1 MSPLINDI
9 TAFPQEG
16 VLVLDDY
23 HLIESQ
29 PIHDALTFLLD
40 HLPPQM
46 HLVIATR
53 ADPPLPLAR
62 LRGRGQ
68 LTELRETELRFTA
81 EEVVAF
87 LNEVMGLNLPPA
99 EVAALEARTEG
110 WITGLQLAALS
121 LAGIGDIAGFIA
133 SFTGSHRYIL
143 DYLTD
148 EVLSQQPEE
157 VQTFL
162 RQTSILG
169 RLSGPLCDAV
179 TGRENSQAL
188 LETLEVANLFIVSL
202 DNERRW
208 YRYHHLFAELLVDQ
222 LKHTHEPDV
231 IKAFHQR
238 ASRWFERAEWLDEAI
253 DHALAA
259 EDFARAAKLVELILS
274 DTLWTQFALSRLRR
288 WLAALPEALLPDFPR
303 LAVTGAFI
311 YLLAHDGAHMAPF
324 MQALERTP
332 DLPAEVAAEASML
345 RSVLLRAQGKFIE
358 ATELIETTLANLP
371 KTVNPFTHALLL
383 AERAELYNQAEDI
396 ATEQRYTFKIRELAY
411 RSGNNSLFAE
421 ATLWLG
427 QGEKRR
433 ANLHRAESYYREGLA
448 LAHRY
453 GGSLYPPAGRA
464 HLLLGDLHYEWNELE
479 QALHH
484 YEQGIEIG
492 ERTGMGDYLWWGHKN
507 RARLYY
513 AQGRVDDGNLALQ
526 TLKAFVQQAEYAVL
540 DSNLNPM
547 EIFTLEEV
555 EFALLRGDLEPVARW
570 IEANALAIDTLPSKI
585 RGKHWL
591 VADYWLARSQ
601 QANDPSLLPPV
612 VRLWQH
618 LIALA
623 DDRGYIEMAIRLR
636 LRLVQAY
643 QGLGEIEGAVATLE
657 QALLQ
662 AEPGGYIRVFVDR
675 GPILGR
681 LLRAVQQRSA
691 LAETIA
697 NYVTRLLAAFGADI
711 GEKQASPARAAPPE
725 PPPLYRTD
733 SSATAP
739 HYQPLLDPLTP
750 REDEVL
756 DLVAGGLSNQEI
768 ADQLIISLATVK
780 RHVYNIYG
788 KLGVKHRAQA
798 IARARELG
806 LL

>member
-1 MSPLINDI
+1 M
-9 TAFPQEG
+9 
-16 VLVLDDY
+16 
-23 HLIESQ
+23 
-29 PIHDALTFLLD
+29 
-40 HLPPQM
+40 
-46 HLVIATR
+46 ATR
-53 ADPPLPLAR
+53 TDPPLSLSR

-81 EEVVAF
+81 EEAATF
-87 LNEVMGLNLPPA
+87 LNEVMRLNLLAA
-99 EVAALEARTEG
+99 EVAALEERTEG

-121 LAGIGDIAGFIA
+121 LAGTEDVAGFIA
-133 SFTGSHRYIL
+133 NFSGGHRYIL

-162 RQTSILG
+162 LQTSILG

-179 TGRENSQAL
+179 TRRENSQAL
-188 LETLEVANLFIVSL
+188 LETLEAANLFIVSL

-208 YRYHHLFAELLVDQ
+208 YRYHHLFAELLVGQ

-231 IKAFHQR
+231 IKAFHLR
-238 ASRWFERAEWLDEAI
+238 ASYWFERAEWLDEAI

-259 EDFARAAKLVELILS
+259 EDFARAAKLVELILP
-274 DTLWTQFALSRLRR
+274 DTLWVQVALTRLRR
-288 WLAALPEALLPDFPR
+288 WLAAFPEALLPDFPR

-324 MQALERTP
+324 MQALEQIP
-332 DLPAEVAAEASML
+332 NLPAEVAAEASRV

-358 ATELIETTLANLP
+358 ATELIETTLASLP
-371 KTVNPFTHALLL
+371 KTANPFTHALLL
-383 AERAELYNQAEDI
+383 VERATLYDQAEDI
-396 ATEQRYTFKIRELAY
+396 AAEQRYNFKIRELAY
-411 RSGNNSLFAE
+411 RSGNNILFVE
-421 ATLWLG
+421 ATLSLG
-427 QGEKRR
+427 QGEKAR
-433 ANLHRAESYYREGLA
+433 ANLHRAESYYREGLT
-448 LAHRY
+448 LAHQY
-453 GGSLYPPAGRA
+453 GGPLYLPAGHA
-464 HLLLGDLHYEWNELE
+464 HLLLGDLRYERNELE

-484 YEQGIEIG
+484 YEQGIEIV
-492 ERTGMGDYLWWGHKN
+492 ERTGMVDYLWQGYEN

-513 AQGRVDDGNLALQ
+513 AQGRVADGNLALQ
-526 TLKAFVQQAEYAVL
+526 TLREFVQKSEYAAIDFNSSEGFAL
-540 DSNLNPM
+540 L
-547 EIFTLEEV
+547 EV
-555 EFALLRGDLEPVARW
+555 EFALRRGDLEPVAHW
-570 IEANALAIDTLPSKI
+570 IEANALTIDTLPSKI

-618 LIALA
+618 LIAMA
-623 DDRGYIEMAIRLR
+623 DDRGYVEMAIRLR

-662 AEPGGYIRVFVDR
+662 AEPGGYIRAFVDR
-675 GPILGR
+675 GPIIGR

-697 NYVTRLLAAFGADI
+697 TYVTRLLAAFGADI
-711 GEKQASPARAAPPE
+711 SEKQASPTGAAPPE
-725 PPPLYRTD
+725 HPPLYRAD

-739 HYQPLLDPLTP
+739 HHQPLLDPLTP

-756 DLVAGGLSNQEI
+756 HLVAGGLSNQEI

-806 LL
+806 LI